1 MGHRDRGDIDRI
13 RKISISPI
21 SQSFVFSTIVT
32 GILGEVRVKPDKH
45 GQKQRDLFLC
55 YKGYNHNTLLLFKKR
70 PRFQGRGEPPCLSLL
85 DVKRESS
92 VIQMPSNSEDY
103 PSFHSSFS
111 IREPE

>member
-1 MGHRDRGDIDRI
+1 M
-13 RKISISPI
+13 
-21 SQSFVFSTIVT
+21 
-32 GILGEVRVKPDKH
+32 RVKPNKH
-45 GQKQRDLFLC
+45 GQKQREICFFV